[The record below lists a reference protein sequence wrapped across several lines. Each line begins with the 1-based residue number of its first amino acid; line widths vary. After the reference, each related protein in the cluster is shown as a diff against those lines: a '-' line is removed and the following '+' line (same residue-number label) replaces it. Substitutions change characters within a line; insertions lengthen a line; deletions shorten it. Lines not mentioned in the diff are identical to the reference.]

1 MYTTYTHK
9 ATNFRRQGEQ
19 EQTLVAGKINDN
31 TYQAC
36 IRIIMKSLQSNLQ
49 FKRTLGIQLVN
60 IEPGLSDHQLHSLKL
75 ACFLLDIPRQ
85 QLENADT
92 FIDLY
97 QLIEHKMPQHAPSL
111 IYQMLI
117 LVGFPK
123 SHLQGLLPFV
133 EMKIRLEKNLVM
145 DLTLTLSFILGD
157 ISERSYQK
165 FKELA
170 RLTFLPEYHT
180 SRILSRSHLLELLQ
194 DRNTLIPD
202 HLVYMFAWLEAAGC
216 PLQVEYL
223 REFCVRQSLTVPDW
237 SELQLPELGEF
248 LYCCTIPL
256 N

>member
-1 MYTTYTHK
+1 MEFT
-9 ATNFRRQGEQ
+9 
-19 EQTLVAGKINDN
+19 
-31 TYQAC
+31 
-36 IRIIMKSLQSNLQ
+36 KSNSDI
-49 FKRTLGIQLVN
+49 KRALGIQLVN

-123 SHLQGLLPFV
+123 PLLRGLLPFV
-133 EMKIRLEKNLVM
+133 NMEIQLEENQII
-145 DLTLTLSFILGD
+145 DLTLTISFILGE
-157 ISERSYQK
+157 ISEKSYQK
-165 FKELA
+165 FKELS

-180 SRILSRSHLLELLQ
+180 SRISSRSHLLELLQ
-194 DRNTLIPD
+194 DRNVLTPNNLI
-202 HLVYMFAWLEAAGC
+202 YMFAWLQAGGC
-216 PLQVEYL
+216 SLQVEYL
-223 REFCVRQSLTVPDW
+223 REFCARQSLTVPDW

-248 LYCCTIPL
+248 MCIIIKISYLLIT
-256 N
+256 

>member
-1 MYTTYTHK
+1 MEL
-9 ATNFRRQGEQ
+9 A
-19 EQTLVAGKINDN
+19 
-31 TYQAC
+31 
-36 IRIIMKSLQSNLQ
+36 QSNPDI
-49 FKRTLGIQLVN
+49 KRALGIQLVN

-123 SHLQGLLPFV
+123 PLLRGLLPFV
-133 EMKIRLEKNLVM
+133 NMKIQLEENRTI
-145 DLTLTLSFILGD
+145 DLTLTLSFILGE
-157 ISERSYQK
+157 ISEMKYRK

-194 DRNTLIPD
+194 DKNVLTPNHLI
-202 HLVYMFAWLEAAGC
+202 YMFAWLIETSC

-223 REFCVRQSLTVPDW
+223 REFCARQNLTIPDW
-237 SELQLPELGEF
+237 SGLQLPELGE
-248 LYCCTIPL
+248 LICINL
-256 N
+256 

>member
-1 MYTTYTHK
+1 
-9 ATNFRRQGEQ
+9 
-19 EQTLVAGKINDN
+19 
-31 TYQAC
+31 
-36 IRIIMKSLQSNLQ
+36 MKSAKSNPDI
-49 FKRTLGIQLVN
+49 KRALRIQLVN
-60 IEPGLSDHQLHSLKL
+60 IEPGLSEHQLHCLKL

-85 QLENADT
+85 QLENVDT

-97 QLIEHKMPQHAPSL
+97 QLIEHKIPQHAPSL

-123 SHLQGLLPFV
+123 PLLKGLLPFV
-133 EMKIRLEKNLVM
+133 KMKIRLEKNLVM

-157 ISERSYQK
+157 ISEKSYQK

-194 DRNTLIPD
+194 DRNVNILNHLI
-202 HLVYMFAWLEAAGC
+202 YMFAWLEAAGC

-248 LYCCTIPL
+248 IYYCIIPL